1 MWIKKIK
8 IENLRS
14 FENAEIEFSKGI
26 NILLGA
32 NNSGKSTILLS
43 LLTLQHLNMYVSKND
58 IRKRNDGVASTG
70 TQYCVYYRFREQKRR
85 GRIAGCQE
93 RGGRSRVR

>member
-1 MWIKKIK
+1 MWIRKIK

-32 NNSGKSTILLS
+32 NQS
-43 LLTLQHLNMYVSKND
+43 
-58 IRKRNDGVASTG
+58 RKI
-70 TQYCVYYRFREQKRR
+70 FL
-85 GRIAGCQE
+85 
-93 RGGRSRVR
+93 